1 MRDHRTTRR
10 YPVEATR
17 AILEPIVEPILEPI
31 ASSRHAE
38 RNAERDAR
46 RRDAMRRPSGPRPAR
61 VSILTPLDP

>member
-17 AILEPIVEPILEPI
+17 AILEPIVEPI

>member
-17 AILEPIVEPILEPI
+17 AILEPILEPI